1 MKTFDI
7 NKSYSEDIVERE
19 YAAKILGLDK
29 VDSNKIIAGIGQ
41 RGGKLGSSL
50 GQIVELNKVDAAQAP
65 DFWYFP
71 KNTFKVAVVG
81 ETKGYK
87 PNSPDFTKSDINQI
101 KKYLNIV
108 SKFYNKVIGILYNGG
123 KIMVYKYTK
132 GVMEYELLESEKFLQ
147 PIEYYINL
155 FDNTY
160 VGADFVMDKA
170 REINDALNFDFKVE
184 GLKDRWILT
193 SGAILAELVNEN
205 CLNGHN
211 SVDDIREKVV
221 KTLSKKLERKNSR
234 PEKDP
239 VELLLKSLNDITF
252 AVDGTNKSCASYI
265 SNVQDIANMMR
276 SNNWNSDMSGLLFN
290 EFTRYNIKADMGQIL
305 TPPHIASFMCKL
317 LDLQPTDNYAEC
329 CCGTGGQTL
338 AAATIMTDAVGGIQT
353 VEGQNII
360 KNNIFMCDLDK
371 GMCSMAYTN
380 AVMHKMDAVE
390 ILPFDATSEECKTW
404 LESHKINKMSQNP
417 PYERKNHC
425 IEIVENTLSGMVKG
439 GKAVFLLPCN
449 KLDKSAGVINRI
461 LEKNTLDAIIK
472 LPENIFHG
480 VGVQTSLFVFTT
492 GIAHGKNDIFTTYI
506 EDDGLVLVKNRGR
519 CDIKNAWP
527 AIEAKYLD
535 IVKKKLLVGNSKW
548 ISPAE
553 RLSYKEE
560 VDFEINKYDFV
571 KTIMDYTLYTNGI
584 DSNLGAG
591 DALTKFLFPE
601 TK

>member
-19 YAAKILGLDK
+19 YAAKILGLEK

-50 GQIVELNKVDAAQAP
+50 GQIVELTKSDAAQAP

-71 KNTFKVAVVG
+71 KNTYKVAVVG

-87 PNSPDFTKSDINQI
+87 PSSPDFTKSDINQI

-123 KIMVYKYTK
+123 NIIVYKYTK
-132 GVMEYELLESEKFLQ
+132 GVMEYEILENEKNLQ
-147 PIEYYINL
+147 PIEYYCNL
-155 FDNTY
+155 FDSTDI
-160 VGADFVMDKA
+160 GSDFVMDKA
-170 REINDALNFDFKVE
+170 MEINDSLNFDFKVE

-193 SGAILAELVNEN
+193 SGAILAETLKEN
-205 CLNGHN
+205 CLSGENTIDG
-211 SVDDIREKVV
+211 IRRKIVM
-221 KTLSKKLERKNSR
+221 TLSDNLERKSTM
-234 PEKDP
+234 PKKDP

-252 AVDGTNKSCASYI
+252 AVDGTDKSCSSYV
-265 SNVQDIANMMR
+265 SNVQDIARMMM

-317 LDLQPTDNYAEC
+317 LELQPTDMYAEC

-338 AAATIMTDAVGGIQT
+338 AAATIMTNAVGGIQT
-353 VEGQNII
+353 LEGQDII

-380 AVMHKMDAVE
+380 AVMHKMDDVT
-390 ILPFDATSEECKTW
+390 ILPFDATSEECKNW
-404 LESHKINKMSQNP
+404 LQSHKINKMSQNP

-449 KLDKSAGVINRI
+449 KLDKSAGMMTRI
-461 LEKNTLDAIIK
+461 LANNTLDAIIK

-480 VGVQTSLFVFTT
+480 VGVQTSLFIFTT
-492 GIAHGKNDIFTTYI
+492 GVAHGNNDVFTTYI
-506 EDDGLVLVKNRGR
+506 EDDGLILVKNRGR
-519 CDIKNAWP
+519 CDIKSAWP

-535 IVKKKLLVGNSKW
+535 IVKKRLLVGNSKW
-548 ISPAE
+548 ISPSE

-571 KTIMDYTLYTNGI
+571 KTIMDYTLYTNDI

-591 DALTKFLFPE
+591 DALTKFLFTE
-601 TK
+601 NK